1 MKKYKPTTEQRRSFV
16 MSLRDSGLS
25 YEDITAEAIKKFGK
39 ANLPK
44 GYGKRLACLDEKREL
59 NKKPRSTLKADFRRK
74 MILEYRMAG
83 LTFQQIVAKLEAELG
98 KPELPANYSERDA
111 CRDLKRYLEKMD
123 TKDRQEMIKSRSL
136 NRERLNFL
144 LTIVWEKAA
153 QGDYPAIDR
162 TLKIIESLAKLDGI
176 DSIPRSAASADD
188 LLVNSFAEISEH
200 FSKLNGKGNGN
211 GKNE

>member
-25 YEDITAEAIKKFGK
+25 YEDIAAEAIKKFGK